1 MARVSVLIIIAAAAL
16 ATVPATVASRALA
29 AAPRADTQPAPCTLK
44 AGDTHTVVAIVD
56 AQTLE
61 LDDGSQVRL
70 AGIVAPIPPAFLTA
84 DAVWPPEAQAI
95 AGLKQLLLGE
105 TVELAYAAAHNDRWG
120 RRLAH
125 VFRTDAA
132 GREWVQGW
140 LLRQGHA
147 RVDPLPDSLACI
159 PELLAHERQGMQA
172 DRGLWTNPAYRIRW
186 ADAPQRLMR
195 LRNTFQL
202 IEGNVRKVAVTRGRV
217 YVNFGDDWRNDFT
230 AGASPQSPAFGKEA
244 LAQLQQLEGKRV
256 RVRGWIERRNGPYVE
271 LFHPLQIETLDGE
284 LPAASTGIARST
296 VPPGANGPAARVPAE
311 AQPREDPD
319 SKKRPEPEAPDALDL

>member
-1 MARVSVLIIIAAAAL
+1 M
-16 ATVPATVASRALA
+16 
-29 AAPRADTQPAPCTLK
+29 
-44 AGDTHTVVAIVD
+44 AIVD

-105 TVELAYAAAHNDRWG
+105 TVELAYAAAYNDRWG

-140 LLRQGHA
+140 LLRHGHA
-147 RVDPLPDSLACI
+147 RVDPLPDGLACI
-159 PELLAHERQGMQA
+159 TELLAHERQGMQA

-217 YVNFGDDWRNDFT
+217 YVNFGDDWRSDFT
-230 AGASPQSPAFGKEA
+230 AGASRQSPAFGKEA

-284 LPAASTGIARST
+284 PPAASTGIARGT
-296 VPPGANGPAARVPAE
+296 VPPGGPTARVPAE
-311 AQPREDPD
+311 AQPREEPD
-319 SKKRPEPEAPDALDL
+319 SKKRPEPVVPDALDL

>member
-1 MARVSVLIIIAAAAL
+1 MARVSILSIIVVAAIAGLLGAG
-16 ATVPATVASRALA
+16 ASRVFA
-29 AAPRADTQPAPCTLK
+29 AEPPAELQPAPCTLQ
-44 AGDTHTVVAIVD
+44 AGDIHTVVAIVD

-70 AGIVAPIPPAFLTA
+70 AGIVAPIPPAFLSP
-84 DAVWPPEAQAI
+84 DALWPPEAQAI

-125 VFRTDAA
+125 VFRTDAT

-147 RVDPLPDSLACI
+147 RVDPLPDNLACI
-159 PELLAHERQGMQA
+159 SELLAHERQGMKA

-202 IEGNVRKVAVTRGRV
+202 IEGQVRKVAVTRGRV
-217 YVNFGDDWRNDFT
+217 YVNFGDDWRTDFT
-230 AGASPQSPAFGKEA
+230 AGVSRQSPAFGKEA

-256 RVRGWIERRNGPYVE
+256 RVRGWIERRNGPYIE
-271 LFHPLQIETLDGE
+271 LFHPLQIEALDGE
-284 LPAASTGIARST
+284 LPSASTGIARGA
-296 VPPGANGPAARVPAE
+296 VPPGANGSTTRVPAD
-311 AQPREDPD
+311 AQPRAGPKN
-319 SKKRPEPEAPDALDL
+319 KKRPEPVVPDALDL

>member
-1 MARVSVLIIIAAAAL
+1 MIVAAAAL
-16 ATVPATVASRALA
+16 VAAPNITASRAFA
-29 AAPRADTQPAPCTLK
+29 AGPPDETERAQCTLK

-61 LDDGSQVRL
+61 LDDGSHVRL

-84 DAVWPPEAQAI
+84 GAIWRPEAQAI

-105 TVELAYAAAHNDRWG
+105 PVELAYATAHNDRWG

-125 VFRTDAA
+125 VFRADAA

-140 LLRQGHA
+140 LLRHGHA

-159 PELLAHERQGMQA
+159 GELLAHERQGMQA
-172 DRGLWTNPAYRIRW
+172 DRGLWANPAYRIRW

-202 IEGNVRKVAVTRGRV
+202 IEGSVRKVAVTRGRV

-230 AGASPQSPAFGKEA
+230 AAASRQSPAFGKET

-256 RVRGWIERRNGPYVE
+256 RIRGWIERRNGPYVE
-271 LFHPLQIETLDGE
+271 LFHPLQIEVLDGE
-284 LPAASTGIARST
+284 QSPASTGVARGT
-296 VPPGANGPAARVPAE
+296 VPPGANGPTARVPAE
-311 AQPREDPD
+311 AQPRDGPD
-319 SKKRPEPEAPDALDL
+319 NKKRPEPEAPGALDL

>member
-1 MARVSVLIIIAAAAL
+1 MIIAAAAL
-16 ATVPATVASRALA
+16 A
-29 AAPRADTQPAPCTLK
+29 AAPACAASQAFAAGRPSTETTTPAQCTLK

-61 LDDGSQVRL
+61 LDDGSNVRL

-84 DAVWPPEAQAI
+84 GAVWLPEAQAI

-159 PELLAHERQGMQA
+159 GELLAHERQGMQA

-186 ADAPQRLMR
+186 ADTPQRLMR

-202 IEGNVRKVAVTRGRV
+202 IEGSVRKVAVTRGRV

-230 AGASPQSPAFGKEA
+230 AGASHQSPAFDKAA
-244 LAQLQQLEGKRV
+244 LAQLQNLEGKRV

-284 LPAASTGIARST
+284 QPPASTGVARGT
-296 VPPGANGPAARVPAE
+296 FPPGTKGPTARVPAE
-311 AQPREDPD
+311 AQPRDDPD
-319 SKKRPEPEAPDALDL
+319 IKKRPEPEVPDALDL

>member
-1 MARVSVLIIIAAAAL
+1 MVMMVGSIAAASSCAG
-16 ATVPATVASRALA
+16 SRAFA
-29 AAPRADTQPAPCTLK
+29 AGPPAETQPAQCTLK
-44 AGDTHTVVAIVD
+44 AGDTHTVVAIID

-61 LDDGSQVRL
+61 LDDGSHVRL

-84 DAVWPPEAQAI
+84 EAVWPPEAQAI

-105 TVELAYAAAHNDRWG
+105 TVELAYATTHNDRWG

-125 VFRTDAA
+125 AFRTDAA

-140 LLRQGHA
+140 MLRHGHA

-159 PELLAHERQGMQA
+159 GELLAHERQGMKA
-172 DRGLWTNPAYRIRW
+172 DLGLWKNPAYRIRW

-202 IEGNVRKVAVTRGRV
+202 IEGSVRKVAVTRGRL
-217 YVNFGDDWRNDFT
+217 YVNFGDDWRSDFT
-230 AGASPQSPAFGKEA
+230 AGASRQSPAFGQQA
-244 LAQLQQLEGKRV
+244 LAQLQSLEGKRV

-271 LFHPLQIETLDGE
+271 LFHPLQIETLDDGPQ
-284 LPAASTGIARST
+284 PAASTGVASGES
-296 VPPGANGPAARVPAE
+296 PPGSKGPTARVPAE
-311 AQPREDPD
+311 AQPRAGGDE
-319 SKKRPEPEAPDALDL
+319 KKRPKPEVPDALDL